1 MLKLFNTLTRKKELF
16 TPLNENLVTMYNCGP
31 TVYDYAH
38 LGNLRGYVNANLLRR
53 VLEHKGYEVKQI
65 INITDVGHLTDDG
78 DDGDDKIEKGALR
91 EKKTVEEIIE
101 FYTNEFLRDLTD
113 LIINTKEIFMFPR
126 ASQHIEEQIAL
137 IKALE
142 SKGYTYKTSDGIY
155 FDTSKFPEYGD
166 LARLDIEGLRSGARV
181 ESNPEKRNVTDFA
194 LWKFSSA
201 GEKRAQE
208 WDSPWGTGFPGWHI
222 ECSAMAMRYLGE
234 TLDIHTGG
242 VDHIP
247 VHHTNEIAQ
256 SVCAT
261 GKPFSR
267 FWLHHE
273 FVNVKDG
280 KMAKSEGN
288 FIRLQSL
295 REKGFRPVDYRYLLL
310 LAHYRSPITFSF
322 ESLEAAS
329 RALSRLVHI
338 YAELE
343 NDDKSEVN
351 KAYSEKFFEFMN
363 DDLNSPAAI
372 ATMWNM
378 LKDDSVEDSQ
388 KYATLELFDSIL
400 GLGLKRLSE
409 DLFDIPE
416 DVLKLARQR
425 EREKK
430 IKNYERADEIR
441 DKISELG
448 FTIKDTKEGFEIERA

>member
-53 VLEHKGYEVKQI
+53 VLEHEGYEVKQI

-113 LIINTKEIFMFPR
+113 LNINTKEIFMFPR

-137 IKALE
+137 IKVLE

-155 FDTSKFPEYGD
+155 FDTSRFPEYGD
-166 LARLDIEGLRSGARV
+166 LARLDIEGLRDGARV
-181 ESNPEKRNVTDFA
+181 EANPDKRNVTDFA

-280 KMAKSEGN
+280 KMAKSGGN